1 MSTQIKVKCIDQSL
15 TLVSTPLVASGG
27 LNEDT
32 VTFEFCQKWN
42 GFSKTAVFYRNKE
55 DVYYS
60 LIDDDNTCY
69 IPQEVLQEDGTLYFG
84 VFGSNDSGVTRTSEI
99 LRYKVVQGAITKDI
113 KPSDPTPDIYQQ
125 LLAKWQ
131 DIKDGEVKFTQ
142 DITKQQNDFEAN
154 INNKVQKVT
163 DDEKAF
169 EEKIT
174 AQQENYENDLSSQ
187 WSTYK
192 TDLTNQQNTFETNI
206 TKKENDFETST
217 TNKLNTYENEVED
230 IASSAVTKA
239 QISVEIT
246 LTTTWTLDSTNGY
259 YTQNV
264 EVDGIKST
272 DMPTL
277 DVKFTGDS
285 DNMKAINKEWSKV
298 LSAETYEDGIKF
310 YAKSATTKELTVIVK
325 GALSK
330 VNISEMTKEQ
340 AIKYFS
346 DTFVN
351 IDNIVDNLT
360 STDTDKPLSAKQ
372 GKLLD
377 EKITSNVSSLNS
389 KITDVSTKET
399 TFETSINT
407 EMSTFKSDVDTQI
420 AKKLSNVYRVCG
432 SVANYEALPTNA
444 EIGDVYNLLDNGTNY
459 VWTGTEW
466 DSLAGIVDLSA
477 YLKTADA
484 SNTYATK
491 SALSTTNTDVTNNA
505 IAITNEKNSRA
516 EADTTLT
523 TNLNNEI
530 SNRKTADEDLLS
542 KITAEQTAR
551 EKADTTLTT
560 NLDSE
565 ISARKSADT
574 TLQTNID
581 NEVKARTSAD
591 ETLQTNIDKKANTAD
606 LSKVATSGS
615 YSDLSN
621 KPTIPTVGNGTITI
635 TQNGTTKGSFTTNQA
650 SNVTIALTDNNTT
663 YSNATTS
670 TAGLM
675 SASDKSKLDGIESNA
690 NNYSLPTA
698 TSSVLGGV
706 KIGSNITNSSGAIS
720 LTKENVTSALGYTPV
735 ATDTKYNVATQSEN
749 GLMSSTDKVKLDGVA
764 TGANKTVVDT
774 ALSSTSTNPVQNK
787 VINTALNNKQNTL
800 VSGNNIKTINGA
812 SLLGSG
818 DVELATKTYV
828 NEQIGTVIN
837 SEY

>member
-32 VTFEFCQKWN
+32 VTFEFCSKWT

-346 DTFVN
+346 GTFVN

-399 TFETSINT
+399 TFEANINT

-444 EIGDVYNLLDNGTNY
+444 EVGDVYNLLDNGTNY

-491 SALSTTNTDVTNNA
+491 TALSATNTNVANNA
-505 IAITNEKNSRA
+505 TAITNEKSARA
-516 EADTTLT
+516 TADTTLQANIDKKANQSDLT
-523 TNLNNEI
+523 ITNTNLTNEI
-530 SNRKTADEDLLS
+530 AN
-542 KITAEQTAR
+542 
-551 EKADTTLTT
+551 
-560 NLDSE
+560 
-565 ISARKSADT
+565 RKSADT

-581 NEVKARTSAD
+581 NETNARTSAD
-591 ETLQTNIDKKANTAD
+591 EALQTNIDKKANSAD

-635 TQNGTTKGSFTTNQA
+635 TQNGTTKGSFTTNQT
-650 SNVTIALTDNNTT
+650 SNITIALTDNNTT

-698 TSSVLGGV
+698 TSNVLGGV
-706 KIGSNITNSSGAIS
+706 KIGSNITNTSGVLS
-720 LTKENVTSALGYTPV
+720 LTKANVTSALGYTPV

-764 TGANKTVVDT
+764 TGANKTTVDT

-818 DVELATKTYV
+818 DIELATKTYV